1 MYKAPNSG
9 IEPYTTLM
17 ESKGHTA
24 LDMLEP
30 PAGLYS
36 AVLARI
42 ALARRRKARLHL
54 AADTC
59 VFFFSGILLV
69 PLAQYAGFEIYT
81 SGFYEFFSL
90 FFSDRQVV
98 LNSWQEFVYALLE
111 KLPSVAMLLIL
122 AAIITLVWSLR
133 RALLS
138 LKVAFTS
145 LHTI

>member
-1 MYKAPNSG
+1 MYQAPNSG

-17 ESKGHTA
+17 ESKGHTV
-24 LDMLEP
+24 LDVIEP

-42 ALARRRKARLHL
+42 ALARRRRARIHL
-54 AADTC
+54 AADSC
-59 VFFFSGILLV
+59 VFFVSGVLLV
-69 PLAQYAGFEIYT
+69 PLAQYAGSEIYT

-98 LNSWQEFVYALLE
+98 LNSWQEFVYALFE
-111 KLPSVAMLLIL
+111 KLPSIAMLLML
-122 AAIITLVWSLR
+122 AASITLVWSLR
-133 RALLS
+133 RAALS
-138 LKVAFTS
+138 LKGAFTS